1 MREFPSYRS
10 CRLSCAVSVATLL
23 TATAACHQNRPDTNR
38 IVKEAAG
45 STVFTDS
52 AKHAKLC
59 EPPRAGEDWR
69 KVCIPLDQSFAP
81 KPKP

>member
-1 MREFPSYRS
+1 MRKFPFRIWR
-10 CRLSCAVSVATLL
+10 RLSCTVSVATLL
-23 TATAACHQNRPDTNR
+23 TAAACHQNRPDTTGV
-38 IVKEAAG
+38 VKEAGG

-59 EPPRAGEDWR
+59 EPPRSGEDWR